1 MKRLIIS
8 LAAAILSLPVTA
20 DEGMWLLPLLKGQKF
35 PEMQALGLKLQD
47 YDIYSPDSASLKD
60 AVVIFGGGCTGEIVS
75 PEGLLLTNHHCGY
88 GCIQRHSTLE
98 HDYLT
103 DGFWAMS
110 RDQELPNP
118 GMTVTFIDKI
128 EDVTDYVKKELEKD
142 TDPNSMNFLSPKF
155 LNGLAKAKAGEK
167 FLQDNPGTEV
177 EIKAFY
183 GGNQYFMFT
192 KKIYSDVRL
201 VGAPPSSIGKFGAD
215 TDNWMWPRHTG
226 DFSIFRIYAGKDNRP
241 AEYSEENVPYKAEE
255 FLKVSLDGYKAD
267 DFTMIMGFP
276 GSTERYMTSYEI
288 DEMFQVSGPQRI
300 DIRGARQ
307 DILKEDMAA
316 SDKVRI
322 QYASKYANSSNYWK
336 NTIGM
341 LRGLK
346 KLDVKALKEAQE
358 AEFQAWAEQNT
369 LPEEGFVDALGMI
382 REAVND
388 NMAYTGPLQYLSE
401 AMVRSV
407 EIMTPALVANR
418 MLTAE
423 EVSDEAKAQ
432 AKEYY
437 ANFYKDYNL
446 PTDRKVARKM
456 LSMVKENVKDLPTV
470 FAEVIDAQF
479 GGDIDAYVDY
489 LYDNSVFTD
498 EAKASAATSE
508 QIKNDPAVVLATSV
522 LNKMKELREK
532 AVPNL
537 QKYAD
542 GHRLYV
548 AGLMR
553 MQPDKAWYSDA
564 NFTIRLTYGQV
575 LPYEPADGVVYDYYT
590 TLKGVMEKEDS
601 SNPEF
606 VVPAKLKELYE
617 AKDFGPYANCKGE
630 LPVAFLANC
639 DITGGNSGSPMMNS
653 RGELIG
659 LAFDGNWEAMSGDIA
674 FEPDVQRTIGVDVR
688 YVLFVIDK
696 FAGADWLLDEM
707 TLVKSDCTKAC
718 DQKDVKKKET
728 KASKKNAKKA
738 DKKRK

>member
-1 MKRLIIS
+1 MKFRLTAVIV
-8 LAAAILSLPVTA
+8 LALCLSNAFA
-20 DEGMWLLPLLKGQKF
+20 DEGMWLLGNLKKNKQTDRVMR
-35 PEMQALGLKLQD
+35 ELGLQMPVNKL
-47 YDIYSPDSASLKD
+47 YNPKKPCLAD
-60 AVVIFGGGCTGEIVS
+60 AVVSFGGFCSGVVVS
-75 PEGLLLTNHHCGY
+75 EDGLVFTYHLCGFSS
-88 GCIQRHSTLE
+88 IQQHSSLE
-98 HDYLT
+98 HDYLK
-103 DGFWAMS
+103 DGFVARS
-110 RDQELPNP
+110 LEEELPNP
-118 GMTVTFIDKI
+118 ELYVRFLLRTENVTKRVLSAAKHAKTESERRVAVDSVMNVIGMEVS
-128 EDVTDYVKKELEKD
+128 EKD
-142 TDPNSMNFLSPKF
+142 PTLTGIVDAYYAGNEFWLSVYRDY
-155 LNGLAKAKAGEK
+155 N
-167 FLQDNPGTEV
+167 
-177 EIKAFY
+177 
-183 GGNQYFMFT
+183 
-192 KKIYSDVRL
+192 DVRL
-201 VGAPPSSIGKFGAD
+201 VFAPPSSVGKFGWD

>member
-1 MKRLIIS
+1 MKKLFLLI
-8 LAAAILSLPVTA
+8 AAACVSLTAVA
-20 DEGMWLLPLLKGQKF
+20 DEGMWMLPYLQK
-35 PEMQALGLKLQD
+35 MNIRDMKARGCKLSAE
-47 YDIYSPDSASLKD
+47 DIYSINKSSLKD

-75 PEGLLLTNHHCGY
+75 PDGLLFTNHHCGY
-88 GCIQRHSTLE
+88 GSIQSLSSVE
-98 HDYLT
+98 HDYLKN
-103 DGFWAMS
+103 GFWAMS
-110 RDQELPNP
+110 RQEEIPAPGLKVRFIRSISDVTADILGNVPSTAGQQEYERITSENIAGLTASLQEANP
-118 GMTVTFIDKI
+118 GMVV
-128 EDVTDYVKKELEKD
+128 EVKPFFE
-142 TDPNSMNFLSPKF
+142 
-155 LNGLAKAKAGEK
+155 
-167 FLQDNPGTEV
+167 
-177 EIKAFY
+177 
-183 GGNQYFMFT
+183 GNQYFAFVIEVYT
-192 KKIYSDVRL
+192 DVRL
-201 VGAPPSSIGKFGAD
+201 VGTPPTSIGKFGGD

-226 DFSIFRIYAGKDNRP
+226 DFSVFRVYAGQNNRP
-241 AEYSEENVPYKAEE
+241 ADYSPENRPYKAEK
-255 FLKVSLDGYKAD
+255 FLKISLDGYKEG
-267 DFTMIMGFP
+267 DFAMIMGFP
-276 GSTERYMTSYEI
+276 GSTQRYMTSYEI
-288 DEMFQVSGPQRI
+288 DDMLNVSNPNRI
-300 DIRGARQ
+300 FIRGERQ
-307 DILKEDMAA
+307 AILKEDMAA

-659 LAFDGNWEAMSGDIA
+659 LAFDGNWESLSGDIN
-674 FEPDVQRTIGVDVR
+674 FDNNLQRCINLDIR
-688 YVLFVIDK
+688 YVLFILEKLGGCEHLIKAVSYTH
-696 FAGADWLLDEM
+696 L
-707 TLVKSDCTKAC
+707 TLPTILRV
-718 DQKDVKKKET
+718 
-728 KASKKNAKKA
+728 
-738 DKKRK
+738 

>member
-1 MKRLIIS
+1 MNH
-8 LAAAILSLPVTA
+8 
-20 DEGMWLLPLLKGQKF
+20 G
-35 PEMQALGLKLQD
+35 
-47 YDIYSPDSASLKD
+47 SLKD
-60 AVVIFGGGCTGEIVS
+60 AIVIFGNGCTGEVVS
-75 PEGLLLTNHHCGY
+75 PEGLVFTNHHCGY
-88 GCIQRHSTLE
+88 GSIQALSSVE
-98 HDYLT
+98 HDYLK

-110 RDQELPNP
+110 NEEELPAPGLTVTFIRRIIDVTPEVLGNIPSIAKGEERSEMEDKNIEALYEKLRAENP
-118 GMTVTFIDKI
+118 GMTINIQPF
-128 EDVTDYVKKELEKD
+128 
-142 TDPNSMNFLSPKF
+142 F
-155 LNGLAKAKAGEK
+155 
-167 FLQDNPGTEV
+167 
-177 EIKAFY
+177 
-183 GGNQYFMFT
+183 GGNQYFAFVMEVYRD
-192 KKIYSDVRL
+192 IRL
-201 VGAPPSSIGKFGAD
+201 VGTPPTSIGKFGGE

-470 FAEVIDAQF
+470 FGGGDRRAVRRRHRRLCGLPVRQF
-479 GGDIDAYVDY
+479 GLHGRGQGIGRYVRADQERSGG
-489 LYDNSVFTD
+489 SVGYVG
-498 EAKASAATSE
+498 SE
-508 QIKNDPAVVLATSV
+508 QDEGAAREGRTQPAGICGRTSS
-522 LNKMKELREK
+522 LRS
-532 AVPNL
+532 
-537 QKYAD
+537 
-542 GHRLYV
+542 R
-548 AGLMR
+548 
-553 MQPDKAWYSDA
+553 SDA
-564 NFTIRLTYGQV
+564 HAARQGLVFGCELHHSSDLRS
-575 LPYEPADGVVYDYYT
+575 GVA
-590 TLKGVMEKEDS
+590 L
-601 SNPEF
+601 
-606 VVPAKLKELYE
+606 
-617 AKDFGPYANCKGE
+617 
-630 LPVAFLANC
+630 
-639 DITGGNSGSPMMNS
+639 
-653 RGELIG
+653 
-659 LAFDGNWEAMSGDIA
+659 
-674 FEPDVQRTIGVDVR
+674 
-688 YVLFVIDK
+688 
-696 FAGADWLLDEM
+696 
-707 TLVKSDCTKAC
+707 
-718 DQKDVKKKET
+718 
-728 KASKKNAKKA
+728 
-738 DKKRK
+738 